1 MKYRQIQA
9 AYYCGADMH
18 ARSTYI
24 CILDPAGHT
33 LLQGNLPNNFDK
45 FKQTITPFLP
55 HVAVGVEST
64 YNYYWLADGCK
75 EAGIPFY
82 LGHALYMKAISG
94 HKNKNDRLDAQTI
107 ANLLRT
113 NYFPEAYP
121 YPKQMR
127 ATRDLLRRRHR
138 LVRLRAE
145 AFGHIQLVCHQH
157 EVLDVN
163 TLLVK
168 DRHHRGELISR
179 FEQADTRKNI
189 ETDIALIESLDPL
202 IAELEVQIRSQARY
216 HNRRDFNSLMTIPG
230 VGEIL
235 AFVILYETHDISRF
249 GSVQEYSSYCR
260 VVKCQRT
267 SAGKAKGD
275 AYLKMGNPY
284 LKWAYGQIILSAQ
297 RHSEAIGKYYQRFV
311 SKYGKGRAKSIMGH
325 KFAIAVY
332 YMLKNG
338 QSFDEKR
345 FIQEGG

>member
-9 AYYCGADMH
+9 SYYCGADMH

-24 CILDPAGHT
+24 CILDPAGHI
-33 LLQGNLPNNFDK
+33 LHRENLPNNFDK
-45 FKQTITPFLP
+45 FKQTIKPFLP
-55 HVAVGVEST
+55 DVAVGVEST

-94 HKNKNDRLDAQTI
+94 HKKKNDRLDALTI

-121 YPKQMR
+121 YPKEMR
-127 ATRDLLRRRHR
+127 ATRDLLRRRIR

-145 AFGHIQLVCHQH
+145 ALGHIQLVCHQYAII
-157 EVLDVN
+157 EVD

-168 DRHHRGELISR
+168 NRQQRREILSR
-179 FEQADTRKNI
+179 FDHVDISNNI
-189 ETDIALIESLDPL
+189 ETDIALAESLDPL
-202 IAELEVQIRSQARY
+202 IHQLEVQIRSQARQ
-216 HNRRDFNSLMTIPG
+216 HNRRDFNSLMSIPG

-235 AFVILYETHDISRF
+235 AFIILYETHDIGRF
-249 GSVQEYSSYCR
+249 RSVQEYSSYCR
-260 VVKCQRT
+260 VVKCQR
-267 SAGKAKGD
+267 SSGGKLKGD
-275 AYLKMGNPY
+275 AHLKMGNPY

-297 RHSEAIGKYYQRFV
+297 RHSESIRKYYQRLA

-338 QSFDEKR
+338 QGFDEKR
-345 FIQEGG
+345 FIQGAG